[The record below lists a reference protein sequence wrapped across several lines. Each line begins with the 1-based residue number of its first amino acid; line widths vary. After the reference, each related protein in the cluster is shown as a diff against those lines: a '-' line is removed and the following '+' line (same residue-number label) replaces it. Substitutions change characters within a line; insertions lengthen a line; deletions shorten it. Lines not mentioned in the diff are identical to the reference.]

1 MKIPSQARESGRH
14 SPYCVLSREMCPDE
28 LAHAPGLKDL
38 AGFVLEEA
46 AHAIEISASF
56 ARAAGSTALDF
67 LHTAKE
73 SLRI

>member
-1 MKIPSQARESGRH
+1 MKNGQGRNK
-14 SPYCVLSREMCPDE
+14 PYCVLTREFGPDD
-28 LAHAPGLKDL
+28 LVQAPGLKDL
-38 AGFVLEEA
+38 AGFVVSEA
-46 AHAIEISASF
+46 SKAVEIGVSF